1 MRCACY
7 DSRPVVSILPC
18 LSSAAR
24 VAPSWGSVE
33 GPRGG
38 FCSALWAALPYLP
51 TYLPTW
57 LPTHLLPSDL
67 LPTYLPPTTYLPT
80 YRRTPSTYLPTY
92 LGAGE
97 FLIEGSLGAG
107 LVLAARPTGETTR
120 YSKWFGET
128 KKRERERE
136 TTEHSPT
143 RAQPG
148 SQEAPPPAGGE
159 GGVSKSKCK
168 AKLVAVVGAVCNC
181 GAVAMRCC
189 RGGGRGTWPRT
200 GEVRIAVA
208 W

>member
-1 MRCACY
+1 MGRSGVKAVPSPRSFMPFWSS
-7 DSRPVVSILPC
+7 DDKIDTTRGKRRRELPQNRQET
-18 LSSAAR
+18 SSGASAAADGGSPFRCR
-24 VAPSWGSVE
+24 VVAI
-33 GPRGG
+33 R
-38 FCSALWAALPYLP
+38 
-51 TYLPTW
+51 
-57 LPTHLLPSDL
+57 HK
-67 LPTYLPPTTYLPT
+67 PPC
-80 YRRTPSTYLPTY
+80 
-92 LGAGE
+92 
-97 FLIEGSLGAG
+97 IE
-107 LVLAARPTGETTR
+107 PHFNHPKE
-120 YSKWFGET
+120 
-128 KKRERERE
+128 RERERE